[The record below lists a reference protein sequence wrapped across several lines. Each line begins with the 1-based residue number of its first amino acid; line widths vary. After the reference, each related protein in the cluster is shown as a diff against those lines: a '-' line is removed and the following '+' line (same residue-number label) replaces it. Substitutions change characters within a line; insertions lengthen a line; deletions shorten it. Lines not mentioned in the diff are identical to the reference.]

1 LCLVYR
7 LIPALI
13 IQFVFMQKASTEVTL
28 LAVVSDGLFMSL
40 ITSDIILSRMAK
52 RDLHPWVVIFSMASI
67 FNHFLIML
75 LLVFYYTAVF
85 YEICE
90 FTHLPL
96 LTICK
101 NVYVDGIYDLCHIG
115 HKNLFKN
122 ALSFGNRLLVGVCSD
137 EDATP
142 YKRRPIMTTQERVN
156 EVKGCKNVHEVIPNA
171 PCNGL
176 TEDFIKKHNIHIV
189 AHSVEYDKPEDKYYA
204 VPRKMGITRVLPRTE
219 GLSTSELIR
228 RIKEYGIVDAANTKK
243 ANPS

>member
-1 LCLVYR
+1 
-7 LIPALI
+7 
-13 IQFVFMQKASTEVTL
+13 
-28 LAVVSDGLFMSL
+28 
-40 ITSDIILSRMAK
+40 
-52 RDLHPWVVIFSMASI
+52 
-67 FNHFLIML
+67 
-75 LLVFYYTAVF
+75 VF

-96 LTICK
+96 LTICR
-101 NVYVDGIYDLCHIG
+101 NVYVDGIFDLCHIG
-115 HKNLFKN
+115 HKNLFRN

-156 EVKGCKNVHEVIPNA
+156 EVKGCKNVDEVIPNA

-176 TEDFIKKHNIHIV
+176 TEEFIKKHNIHVV
-189 AHSVEYDKPEDKYYA
+189 AHSVEYDKPEDHYYA

-228 RIKEYGIVDAANTKK
+228 RVKEYEGNKK
-243 ANPS
+243 